1 MHHDHYLGE
10 VVVCPPGWT
19 PEQQEQLVRAV
30 EMIEEQESDLRLDE
44 DEVAGV
50 RQAPGA

>member
-1 MHHDHYLGE
+1 MQRVKEILDR
-10 VVVCPPGWT
+10 VRTWT

-30 EMIEEQESDLRLDE
+30 ELIEENESDLRLDE
-44 DEVAGV
+44 DEAAGV